1 MPGAVDLDDLDR
13 HVACSL
19 LLLLLRHGCAR
30 ALGPR
35 RLRGAGGL
43 LVAGLAHLLVV
54 GAVPVVGL
62 LALAARLDA
71 HAALVRAGLLVAR
84 HREAVG
90 PGGTQRSECACACID
105 RDRSVAGYHPLYP
118 GSSLNKCHLRAA
130 HHNRITIG
138 CMHGAELCSNSNRN
152 HGLTPWLLQCA
163 WTHGTYCTRTLVFY
177 VCDARGGRSGVE
189 PDSRL
194 GHGVVCVADC
204 RPP

>member
-35 RLRGAGGL
+35 RPRGAGGL

-84 HREAVG
+84 HRAQAAQNAAPPRVDK
-90 PGGTQRSECACACID
+90 PKPCSPIADKPKPC
-105 RDRSVAGYHPLYP
+105 
-118 GSSLNKCHLRAA
+118 SL
-130 HHNRITIG
+130 
-138 CMHGAELCSNSNRN
+138 
-152 HGLTPWLLQCA
+152 
-163 WTHGTYCTRTLVFY
+163 
-177 VCDARGGRSGVE
+177 
-189 PDSRL
+189 
-194 GHGVVCVADC
+194 
-204 RPP
+204 

>member
-35 RLRGAGGL
+35 RPRGAAGGL

-84 HREAVG
+84 HRAQAAQTAAPWATVG
-90 PGGTQRSECACACID
+90 G
-105 RDRSVAGYHPLYP
+105 
-118 GSSLNKCHLRAA
+118 
-130 HHNRITIG
+130 
-138 CMHGAELCSNSNRN
+138 
-152 HGLTPWLLQCA
+152 
-163 WTHGTYCTRTLVFY
+163 
-177 VCDARGGRSGVE
+177 
-189 PDSRL
+189 
-194 GHGVVCVADC
+194 
-204 RPP
+204 